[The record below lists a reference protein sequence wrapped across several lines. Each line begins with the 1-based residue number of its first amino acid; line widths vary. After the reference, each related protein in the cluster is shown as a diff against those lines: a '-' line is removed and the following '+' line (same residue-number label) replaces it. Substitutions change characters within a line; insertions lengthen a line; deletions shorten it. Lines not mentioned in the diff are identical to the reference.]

1 MLMRNL
7 KVFTAYCGT
16 AYHGF
21 QRQENAVGVQNI
33 LEEKLS
39 LLTNGDVKINGCS
52 RTDTGVHAKEYC
64 FSFETEHGIP
74 CNNIIR
80 GMNSIL
86 PDDISI
92 LSCEEVPADFHA
104 RYSCIA
110 KEYEYL
116 ILNRQSKDPFLA
128 GRALHYPFKLDIPL
142 IERAA
147 QDFVGTYDFT
157 SFCGTAN
164 LKENTVR
171 TIEYFK
177 VQQSEC
183 KNLVKFI
190 VKGDGFLYN
199 MVRIMVGTLIF
210 INEGKLDA
218 GSIPDIIAAKDRNL
232 AGKTIGAQG
241 LYLNKV
247 FY

>member
-1 MLMRNL
+1 MRNL
-7 KVFTAYCGT
+7 KVMMTYRGT

-21 QRQENAVGVQNI
+21 QRQENAVGIQNI

-39 LLTNGDVKINGCS
+39 VLTNAAVKINGCS
-52 RTDTGVHAKEYC
+52 RTDTGVHANEYC
-64 FSFETEHGIP
+64 FSFDTEHRIP
-74 CNNIIR
+74 CENIIK

-86 PDDISI
+86 PDDLSI
-92 LSCEEVPADFHA
+92 LDCEEVPENFHA
-104 RYSCIA
+104 RYDCIG
-110 KEYEYL
+110 KEYQYL
-116 ILNRQSKDPFLA
+116 ILNRRSRDPFLSDL
-128 GRALHYPFKLDIPL
+128 ALHYPFMLDIGL
-142 IERAA
+142 IEYAA
-147 QDFVGTYDFT
+147 QDFVGTHDFT

-164 LKENTVR
+164 QKENSIR

-177 VQQSEC
+177 VKKDE
-183 KNLVKFI
+183 NLVKFL

-210 INEGKLDA
+210 INEKKLASD
-218 GSIPDIIAAKDRNL
+218 SIPGIIAAKNRNL
-232 AGKTIGAQG
+232 AGKTAAAHG

>member
-1 MLMRNL
+1 MRNL

-39 LLTNGDVKINGCS
+39 LLTNRDVKINGCS
-52 RTDTGVHAKEYC
+52 RTDTGVHANEYC
-64 FSFETEHGIP
+64 FSFETEHNIP

-128 GRALHYPFKLDIPL
+128 DRALHYPFKLDIPL
-142 IERAA
+142 IEKAA
-147 QDFVGTYDFT
+147 QNFVGTHDFT

-177 VQQSEC
+177 VIQNE
-183 KNLVKFI
+183 NLVKLI

-218 GSIPDIIAAKDRNL
+218 GSIPAIIEAKDRNL

>member
-1 MLMRNL
+1 MRNL

-52 RTDTGVHAKEYC
+52 RTDTGVHANEYC

-142 IERAA
+142 IEKAA
-147 QDFVGTYDFT
+147 QDFVGTHDFT

-177 VQQSEC
+177 VIQNE
-183 KNLVKFI
+183 NLVKLI

-218 GSIPDIIAAKDRNL
+218 DSIPEIIEAKDRNL

>member
-1 MLMRNL
+1 MRNL

-39 LLTNGDVKINGCS
+39 LLTDGEVKINGCS
-52 RTDTGVHAKEYC
+52 RTDTGVHANEYC
-64 FSFETEHGIP
+64 FSFETEHNIP

-92 LSCEEVPADFHA
+92 LSCEEAPADFHA
-104 RYSCIA
+104 RYSCVA

-142 IERAA
+142 IEKAA
-147 QDFVGTYDFT
+147 RDFVGTHDFT

-177 VQQSEC
+177 VQQCE
-183 KNLVKFI
+183 NLVKLI

-218 GSIPDIIAAKDRNL
+218 GSIPAILEARDRNL

>member
-1 MLMRNL
+1 MRNL
-7 KVFTAYCGT
+7 KVTMAYRGT
-16 AYHGF
+16 NYHGF
-21 QRQENAVGVQNI
+21 QRQENAVGIQNI

-39 LLTNGDVKINGCS
+39 AITNAPVKINGCS
-52 RTDTGVHAKEYC
+52 RTDTGVHANDYC
-64 FSFETEHGIP
+64 FSFETEHRIP

-86 PDDISI
+86 PDDLAI
-92 LSCEEVPADFHA
+92 LNCEEVAADFHA

-110 KEYEYL
+110 KEYQYV
-116 ILNRQSKDPFLA
+116 ILNRMSKDPFMSDL
-128 GRALHYPFKLDIPL
+128 ALHYPYEMNVGIMEK
-142 IERAA
+142 AA
-147 QDFVGTYDFT
+147 QDFVGTHDFT

-164 LKENTVR
+164 QKENSVR

-177 VQQSEC
+177 IE
-183 KNLVKFI
+183 KNENLVKLL

-210 INEGKLDA
+210 INEKKLAPD
-218 GSIPDIIAAKDRNL
+218 SIPQILEAKNRNL
-232 AGKTIGAQG
+232 AGKTAEAHG

>member
-1 MLMRNL
+1 MRNL
-7 KVFTAYCGT
+7 KVLAAYCGT

-52 RTDTGVHAKEYC
+52 RTDTGVHANEYC
-64 FSFETEHGIP
+64 FSFETEHNIP

-142 IERAA
+142 IEKAA
-147 QDFVGTYDFT
+147 QDFVGTHDFT

-177 VQQSEC
+177 VIQNE
-183 KNLVKFI
+183 NLVKLI

-218 GSIPDIIAAKDRNL
+218 GSIPAIIEAKDRNL

>member
-1 MLMRNL
+1 MRNL
-7 KVFTAYCGT
+7 KVTMAYRGT

-21 QRQENAVGVQNI
+21 QRQENAVGIQNI

-39 LLTNGDVKINGCS
+39 AITNAPVKINGCS
-52 RTDTGVHAKEYC
+52 RTDTGVHANEYC
-64 FSFETEHGIP
+64 FSFETEHRIP

-86 PDDISI
+86 PNDLAI
-92 LSCEEVPADFHA
+92 LNCEEVSEDFHA
-104 RYSCIA
+104 RYSCKA
-110 KEYEYL
+110 KEYQYL
-116 ILNRQSKDPFLA
+116 ILNRMSKDPFLA
-128 GRALHYPFKLDIPL
+128 DLALHYPYTMDTELMTKS
-142 IERAA
+142 A
-147 QDFVGTYDFT
+147 QDFVGTHDFT

-164 LKENTVR
+164 QKENSVR

-177 VQQSEC
+177 VE
-183 KNLVKFI
+183 KDENLVKLI

-210 INEGKLDA
+210 INEKKLTSD
-218 GSIPDIIAAKDRNL
+218 SIPQILAAKDRNL
-232 AGKTIGAQG
+232 AGKTAEAHG
-241 LYLNKV
+241 LYLNKI

>member
-39 LLTNGDVKINGCS
+39 MLTNGDVKINGCS
-52 RTDTGVHAKEYC
+52 RTDTGVHANEYC
-64 FSFETEHGIP
+64 FSFETEHSIP

-128 GRALHYPFKLDIPL
+128 DRALHYPFKLDIPL
-142 IERAA
+142 IEKAA
-147 QDFVGTYDFT
+147 QDFVGIHDFT

-177 VQQSEC
+177 VIQNE
-183 KNLVKFI
+183 NLVKLI

-218 GSIPDIIAAKDRNL
+218 GSIPAIIEAKDRNL

>member
-52 RTDTGVHAKEYC
+52 RTDTGVHANEYC
-64 FSFETEHGIP
+64 FSFETEHSIP

-128 GRALHYPFKLDIPL
+128 DRALHYPFKLDIPL
-142 IERAA
+142 IEKAA
-147 QDFVGTYDFT
+147 QDFVGTHDFT

-177 VQQSEC
+177 VIQNE
-183 KNLVKFI
+183 NLVKLI

-218 GSIPDIIAAKDRNL
+218 GSIPAIIEAKDRNL

>member
-1 MLMRNL
+1 MRNL
-7 KVFTAYCGT
+7 KVTMAYRGT

-21 QRQENAVGVQNI
+21 QRQENAVGIQNI

-39 LLTNGDVKINGCS
+39 SITNAPVKINGCS
-52 RTDTGVHAKEYC
+52 RTDTGVHANEYC
-64 FSFETEHGIP
+64 FSFETEHRIP

-86 PDDISI
+86 PDDLAI
-92 LSCEEVPADFHA
+92 LNCEEVPEDFHA

-110 KEYEYL
+110 KEYQYL
-116 ILNRQSKDPFLA
+116 ILNRMSKDPFLA
-128 GRALHYPFKLDIPL
+128 DLALHYPYAMDTELMAKS
-142 IERAA
+142 A
-147 QDFVGTYDFT
+147 QDFVGTHDFT

-164 LKENTVR
+164 QKENSVR

-177 VQQSEC
+177 VE
-183 KNLVKFI
+183 KDENLVKLI

-210 INEGKLDA
+210 INEKKLATD
-218 GSIPDIIAAKDRNL
+218 SIPQILAAKDRNL
-232 AGKTIGAQG
+232 AGKTAEAHG
-241 LYLNKV
+241 LYLNKI

>member
-1 MLMRNL
+1 MRNL

-52 RTDTGVHAKEYC
+52 RTDTGVHANEYC
-64 FSFETEHGIP
+64 FSFETEHSIP

-128 GRALHYPFKLDIPL
+128 DRALHYPFKLDIPL
-142 IERAA
+142 IEKAA
-147 QDFVGTYDFT
+147 QDFVGTHDFT

-177 VQQSEC
+177 VIQNE
-183 KNLVKFI
+183 NLVKLI

-218 GSIPDIIAAKDRNL
+218 DSIPAIIEAKDRNL

>member
-7 KVFTAYCGT
+7 KVITAYCGT

-52 RTDTGVHAKEYC
+52 RTDTGVHAREYC
-64 FSFETEHGIP
+64 FSFETAHGIP

-92 LSCEEVPADFHA
+92 LSCEEVSADFHA
-104 RYSCIA
+104 RYSCVA

-128 GRALHYPFKLDIPL
+128 DRVLHYPFPLDVSL
-142 IERAA
+142 IEKAA
-147 QDFVGTYDFT
+147 RDFVGTHDFT

-177 VQQSEC
+177 VQKCE
-183 KNLVKFI
+183 NLVKLI

-218 GSIPDIIAAKDRNL
+218 DSIPKILEAKDRNL

>member
-1 MLMRNL
+1 MIMRNL

-52 RTDTGVHAKEYC
+52 RTDTGVHANEYC
-64 FSFETEHGIP
+64 FSFETEHSIP

-128 GRALHYPFKLDIPL
+128 DRALHYPFKLDIPL
-142 IERAA
+142 IEKAA
-147 QDFVGTYDFT
+147 QDFVGTHDFT

-177 VQQSEC
+177 VIQNE
-183 KNLVKFI
+183 NLVKLI

-218 GSIPDIIAAKDRNL
+218 GSIPAIIEAMDRNL